1 MRNFKLLQKL
11 RYFFNLLAGVEGLEP
26 SSYGFGDR
34 YSTIKLYTLN
44 IKFNDFDKSDG
55 GANRIWTDTW
65 WIFGRKYKCCP

>member
-1 MRNFKLLQKL
+1 MFRQFHISREILNSCKKL
-11 RYFFNLLAGVEGLEP
+11 RYFFNFLAGVEGLEP

-55 GANRIWTDTW
+55 GANRIWTDT
-65 WIFGRKYKCCP
+65 